1 MEKKIKL
8 VCPECNKEF
17 NTDIYTSINV
27 QLDKDM
33 KTKILSGKLFDIECE
48 HCHAKFHIPYP
59 VLYHDME
66 KKLLIQY
73 TEEKDLESSKDVL
86 KKANVD
92 ADYTVRIVDN
102 ERDWIEKILI
112 SDSGLDDRIM
122 ELYKLLVLSQYE
134 DADNVNGLYYWNIQ
148 TLENPHYVMVLD
160 EKESDKMHFMP
171 FHEGVYKQ
179 VEEVFLSDI
188 QQDYVVDAS
197 WAISNT
203 KVI

>member
-8 VCPECNKEF
+8 ACPECNQEF
-17 NTDIYTSINV
+17 NANIYTSINV
-27 QLDKDM
+27 QLDKDI
-33 KTKILSGKLFDIECE
+33 KTKVLSGTLFDIECE
-48 HCHAKFHIPYP
+48 YCHSKFHIPYP

-66 KKLLIQY
+66 KKLLIQF
-73 TEEKDLESSKDVL
+73 TEEKDVDSSKIALDNV
-86 KKANVD
+86 NVD

-112 SDSGLDDRIM
+112 SDSGFDDRIM

-179 VEEVFLSDI
+179 VEKVFMSDI
-188 QQDYVVDAS
+188 
-197 WAISNT
+197 
-203 KVI
+203 K

>member
-1 MEKKIKL
+1 MENKIEL
-8 VCPECNKEF
+8 VCPECNEKF
-17 NTDIYTSINV
+17 NVDIFTSINV
-27 QLDKDM
+27 QMDKDM
-33 KTKILSGKLFDIECE
+33 KNRVLSGKLFDMECT
-48 HCHAKFHIPYP
+48 HCNSKFHIPYP

-66 KKLLIQY
+66 KKLLIQF
-73 TEEKDLESSKDVL
+73 TEEKELEPI
-86 KKANVD
+86 KKILDHANVGK
-92 ADYTVRIVDN
+92 DYTVRIVDN

-112 SDSGLDDRIM
+112 SDSGYDDRIM

-148 TLENPHYVMVLD
+148 NFENPHYVMVLD

-188 QQDYVVDAS
+188 KQDYIVDAS
-197 WAISNT
+197 WAVSNT
-203 KVI
+203 K

>member
-1 MEKKIKL
+1 MENKIEL
-8 VCPECNKEF
+8 VCPECNEKF
-17 NTDIYTSINV
+17 NVDIFTSINV
-27 QLDKDM
+27 QMDKDM
-33 KTKILSGKLFDIECE
+33 KNRVLSGKLFDMECA
-48 HCHAKFHIPYP
+48 HCHSKIHIPYP

-66 KKLLIQY
+66 KKLLIQF
-73 TEEKDLESSKDVL
+73 TEEKELEPI
-86 KKANVD
+86 KKILDHANVGE
-92 ADYTVRIVDN
+92 DYTVRIVDN

-112 SDSGLDDRIM
+112 SDSGYDDRIM

-148 TLENPHYVMVLD
+148 NFENPHYVMVLD

-188 QQDYVVDAS
+188 KQDYIVDAS
-197 WAISNT
+197 WAVSNT
-203 KVI
+203 K

>member
-8 VCPECNKEF
+8 VCPECSQEF

-33 KTKILSGKLFDIECE
+33 KTKVLSGKLFDIECE
-48 HCHAKFHIPYP
+48 HCRSKFHIPYP

-86 KKANVD
+86 KNANVG

-112 SDSGLDDRIM
+112 CDSGLDDRIM

-188 QQDYVVDAS
+188 QQDYVVDTS